1 MPLEDR
7 EIFQAVWERFSDQP
21 IEVVMEQYE
30 KARRINLDIEKRMGT
45 IQPNPDIETEVA
57 ETETV
62 VEPVVQVQPKK
73 RFTKRSLVVAPETA
87 ITDNSIICCLCG
99 AERQSLTSKHL
110 GAHGISVAD
119 YKKLCGYDPTQ
130 PLMSR
135 QRHEDSRK
143 NIINAQKARINKRK
157 ATREN

>member
-45 IQPNPDIETEVA
+45 IQPAGNVEVEATEMAPAVEAVNPV
-57 ETETV
+57 
-62 VEPVVQVQPKK
+62 PQRK
-73 RFTKRSLVVAPETA
+73 RFTKRSLIVPAETA
-87 ITDNSIICCLCG
+87 ITENSIICCLCG

-110 GAHGISVAD
+110 AAHGISVAD
-119 YKKLCGYDPTQ
+119 YKKICGYAPDQ
-130 PLMSR
+130 ALMSLN
-135 QRHEDSRK
+135 RHEASRR
-143 NIINAQKARINKRK
+143 NIVNAQKARISKRG
-157 ATREN
+157 APRES